1 MYVAFNPHG
10 HYVTA
15 WLPPPSPGDAWHV
28 AADTGRPP
36 PDDAFHAPPALPPFT
51 ASYDMAGKA
60 ALVLVADGDPPP
72 PPAVPGFRAETLPG
86 AVPGGS
92 DACVG
97 GAAAA

>member
-15 WLPPPSPGDAWHV
+15 WLPPPPPGDAWHV

-36 PDDAFHAPPALPPFT
+36 PDDAFDAPPAMPPFT

-60 ALVLVADGDPPP
+60 ALVLVADGDPAPP
-72 PPAVPGFRAETLPG
+72 PDARARAAASAG
-86 AVPGGS
+86 PGGS
-92 DACVG
+92 SARAG